1 MRISVLSFS
10 VPVALCAMT
19 PVRASSQSAPAV
31 RSNDPLVHSHVRA
44 TLPDSTF
51 WPEGVDADPRTG
63 SLYVASVR
71 HRTIAEVDAT
81 GKTRELIPRDQET
94 LGAILGVRVDTAR
107 NVLWATTSGYHQVP
121 GYVAADSAVA
131 ALLEISIT
139 DGRIVE
145 RWDTSV
151 APGGRVL
158 GDLAVGPRGDV
169 FLTDS
174 NHPVL
179 FWLHGGKGQLDSIT
193 STEFSALQGMAPSPD
208 GRSLYVADY
217 SRGFFRLD
225 LVTRA
230 LTHVEDP
237 PGASTRGCDGIVW
250 FRDGIIAVQNGSSPP
265 RIVRFWLTQGGD
277 RFTSATVID
286 QNSAIADEPT
296 IGTLLGGEFV
306 YVANSQ
312 WDKHDALGKRI
323 SAKALA
329 PPILLAVPLP

>member
-94 LGAILGVRVDTAR
+94 LGAIFGVRVDTAR

-139 DGRIVE
+139 DGRIVDAGIP
-145 RWDTSV
+145 RW
-151 APGGRVL
+151 PP
-158 GDLAVGPRGDV
+158 VGACWAISQSAREATCSSPTPTTRCCFGCTAAKV
-169 FLTDS
+169 SWTRSRRLS
-174 NHPVL
+174 
-179 FWLHGGKGQLDSIT
+179 
-193 STEFSALQGMAPSPD
+193 SALFKGWRRVRTGAPSMWRTIRE
-208 GRSLYVADY
+208 GS
-217 SRGFFRLD
+217 FRL
-225 LVTRA
+225 R
-230 LTHVEDP
+230 
-237 PGASTRGCDGIVW
+237 S
-250 FRDGIIAVQNGSSPP
+250 RD
-265 RIVRFWLTQGGD
+265 
-277 RFTSATVID
+277 
-286 QNSAIADEPT
+286 
-296 IGTLLGGEFV
+296 
-306 YVANSQ
+306 
-312 WDKHDALGKRI
+312 
-323 SAKALA
+323 
-329 PPILLAVPLP
+329 